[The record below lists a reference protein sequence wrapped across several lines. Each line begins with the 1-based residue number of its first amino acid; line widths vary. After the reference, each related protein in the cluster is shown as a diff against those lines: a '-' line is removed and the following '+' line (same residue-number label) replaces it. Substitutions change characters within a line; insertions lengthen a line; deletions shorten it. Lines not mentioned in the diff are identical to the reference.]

1 MIKEN
6 AKMILVVDV
15 GNTNITFGVF
25 DKKELTASFRMMS
38 KTARTS
44 DEYGVEILTMLGMNG
59 VDKDKI
65 DGVMIAS
72 VVPQVMHA
80 LVNSIVKYLGRK
92 PHIVGPGIKTG
103 IKITIDNP
111 REVGPDLI
119 VDAVAAYDL
128 YGGPVLVID
137 FGTATTYVPIN
148 EKGEFFAGVVSPG
161 IRISAKA
168 LWQDTAKLPE
178 IEIKKPDSILATE
191 TISSMQAGLIYGQ
204 VGQSKYIINEIKRVS
219 GYPDMKV
226 VATGGLG
233 RLISEETEEIDIY
246 DPILTLRG
254 LQILYEKN
262 RRTKPQMREFSDQ
275 NQPE

>member
-1 MIKEN
+1 MEHD
-6 AKMILVVDV
+6 MILVIDV

-25 DKKELTASFRMMS
+25 DGKELTTSFRMMS

-44 DEYGVEILTMLGMNG
+44 DEYGVEIMTMLGING
-59 VDKDKI
+59 VDKKEI
-65 DGVMIAS
+65 EGVMIAS

-80 LVNSIVKYLGRK
+80 LVNSIVKYIGHK
-92 PHIVGPGIKTG
+92 PYIVGPGIKTG
-103 IKITIDNP
+103 IKVTIDNP

-119 VDAVAAYDL
+119 VDAVAAYEI
-128 YGGPVLVID
+128 YGGPVLVLD

-168 LWQDTAKLPE
+168 LWEGTAKLPE
-178 IEIKKPDSILATE
+178 IEIKKPDSILAKE

-204 VGQSKYIINEIKRVS
+204 IGQSKYIINEIKRAS
-219 GYPDMKV
+219 GLPDMKV

-233 RLISEETEEIDIY
+233 RIIAEEIQEIDVY
-246 DPILTLRG
+246 DPTLTLKG
-254 LQILYEKN
+254 LQILYDKN
-262 RRTKPQMREFSDQ
+262 RKHKPSNRGFDDEKD
-275 NQPE
+275 PE